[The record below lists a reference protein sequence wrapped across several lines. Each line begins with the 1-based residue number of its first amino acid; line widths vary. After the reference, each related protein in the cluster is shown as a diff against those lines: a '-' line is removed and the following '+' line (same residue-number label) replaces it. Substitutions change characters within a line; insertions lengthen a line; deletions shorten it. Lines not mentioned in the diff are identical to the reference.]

1 MTITIKTPSSPTE
14 EERKIL
20 AALFA
25 QTSNAEGWMP
35 RYGWRTAKSYDV
47 RLRNLYYDNVYY
59 KDQIETVVLGEKII
73 RYKSKKTPAH
83 IKQDRLEDNRY
94 GVLAEKP
101 LGKGSFGQA
110 IPVKVTYRLTDG
122 NTDLSFKEKKPGER
136 RLAKQVEHDPYTP
149 RSNYEGYP
157 GLKREYTIA
166 SKTPHT
172 HPKQPVMYDGKVY
185 MVERLME
192 GRCLGDIIDDDRAL
206 DWSKAVK
213 PLTMHERFTISINLL
228 EAWKEQ
234 VFNPQIIHRDLK
246 PENVIIDDD
255 LNVKT
260 IDFGLARFFG
270 EKMSDD
276 VGSPMYVSPE
286 AVQNKTVDYRADL
299 YSLGRLV
306 ALVWRNSAFL
316 YNEAAAGRVLPVA
329 RANDYSHMFYGLDV
343 KPEVKDLIVTTL
355 KAMTFIDPKDRISV
369 DEAINNFKRAR
380 DLQLPPKLVPQKQD
394 SLTSA
399 ETDLAAPNSPPHEKK
414 GILRKAAMFFGIK
427 REKSKRLSINKG
439 GKDELADK
447 RDSHDSSING

>member
-1 MTITIKTPSSPTE
+1 
-14 EERKIL
+14 
-20 AALFA
+20 
-25 QTSNAEGWMP
+25 
-35 RYGWRTAKSYDV
+35 
-47 RLRNLYYDNVYY
+47 
-59 KDQIETVVLGEKII
+59 
-73 RYKSKKTPAH
+73 
-83 IKQDRLEDNRY
+83 
-94 GVLAEKP
+94 
-101 LGKGSFGQA
+101 
-110 IPVKVTYRLTDG
+110 
-122 NTDLSFKEKKPGER
+122 
-136 RLAKQVEHDPYTP
+136 
-149 RSNYEGYP
+149 
-157 GLKREYTIA
+157 
-166 SKTPHT
+166 
-172 HPKQPVMYDGKVY
+172 